1 MKLFNVARERAAER
15 TRRTN
20 SAQQQRLRLQQ
31 RIGDAWQQRS
41 DDAAALVAMH
51 ADLTALMRVQADLAM
66 TEHRANAISAFS
78 PFHSSATANTTAT
91 TDDRPCIIYCDPPWR
106 YDNQS
111 HANAAESHYPTMSD
125 EQLAAMPVAGL
136 AGEDCALLMWATF
149 PKLDSALRVMAAW
162 GFEYRTVFV
171 IWVKLQRY
179 MGRLRSGTGTYTQP
193 NAELVLLGTRGRIS
207 AAASANAELLNNVVM
222 SRKREH
228 SRKPELLR
236 QMAVEVFGDYP
247 RIELFARGHVSH
259 DWLAWG
265 NEVAAS
271 RPVSEK
277 KRKRGTLSC
286 GTYSVLEHFGSH
298 NCISTSSTVEPE
310 CGPRR
315 RGGASS
321 VASATSKE
329 SDADEEDDDF
339 DDDDE
344 RLDGGVKL
352 LDQFYSST
360 GDRRHVLYPQ
370 LTEAEVERNIDVIV
384 ARQQRNADEL
394 FVHNYA
400 PAGAKVQWP
409 RRPALD

>member
-1 MKLFNVARERAAER
+1 
-15 TRRTN
+15 
-20 SAQQQRLRLQQ
+20 
-31 RIGDAWQQRS
+31 
-41 DDAAALVAMH
+41 
-51 ADLTALMRVQADLAM
+51 
-66 TEHRANAISAFS
+66 
-78 PFHSSATANTTAT
+78 
-91 TDDRPCIIYCDPPWR
+91 
-106 YDNQS
+106 
-111 HANAAESHYPTMSD
+111 
-125 EQLAAMPVAGL
+125 
-136 AGEDCALLMWATF
+136 
-149 PKLDSALRVMAAW
+149 
-162 GFEYRTVFV
+162 
-171 IWVKLQRY
+171 
-179 MGRLRSGTGTYTQP
+179 
-193 NAELVLLGTRGRIS
+193 VLLGTRGRIS

-228 SRKPELLR
+228 SRKPERAAADGGGGVWRLSAQWSCLR
-236 QMAVEVFGDYP
+236 AGTC
-247 RIELFARGHVSH
+247 RTIGWRGATR
-259 DWLAWG
+259 WQ
-265 NEVAAS
+265 AS